1 MDCTILALLNDLH
14 QEQDLQK
21 YFVYKY
27 LRDDQ
32 HEEVLPALILSTNL
46 VHKRAPD
53 YYEDWL
59 PQYLERDFFHL
70 FRLSRG
76 TLLNL
81 LGAINCPE
89 RQFVGGHQPVS
100 MEKCVLMFLWW
111 LGKGDT
117 LISVSDRF
125 NVALSTVYNAVE
137 FVIPKILRLQMKYI
151 SWPNQQEALNIER
164 AFRAKSGFP
173 GNTLRYVS

>member
-1 MDCTILALLNDLH
+1 MSRIS
-14 QEQDLQK
+14 K
-21 YFVYKY
+21 GISIYKY
-27 LRDDQ
+27 LRDDSQ
-32 HEEVLPALILSTNL
+32 EEVLPTLILSTNL
-46 VHKRAPD
+46 VHTRAPD

-59 PQYLERDFFHL
+59 PQYLGRDFFNL
-70 FRLSRG
+70 FRLSRD
-76 TLLNL
+76 TFVNL
-81 LGAINCPE
+81 LGAINCAE
-89 RQFVGGHQPVS
+89 RQFVGGQQPVS

-125 NVALSTVYNAVE
+125 NVAISTVYSAVE
-137 FVIPKILRLQMKYI
+137 FVIPKILELQMKYI

-173 GNTLRYVS
+173 HIER